1 MSQILVYKYAS
12 AGQNHGKYWTPGIL
26 FSHYLLLSGWSN
38 GHPGGPAGPRYTT
51 KSMREDVNIGWSNKS
66 IVLRKNWCCKPFVS
80 EIYIFRSMDSGPPS
94 QNLRKSWTYPRSSQG
109 WMIQLGNM
117 LSVYHVTSGCLVLKK
132 YICLGLE
139 LEEGV
144 IFHSVNTVHKTSA
157 MENIS
162 IPVYEEKRS
171 QHQSWNIFLKGQYVH
186 LHETS

>member
-1 MSQILVYKYAS
+1 
-12 AGQNHGKYWTPGIL
+12 
-26 FSHYLLLSGWSN
+26 
-38 GHPGGPAGPRYTT
+38 
-51 KSMREDVNIGWSNKS
+51 
-66 IVLRKNWCCKPFVS
+66 
-80 EIYIFRSMDSGPPS
+80 
-94 QNLRKSWTYPRSSQG
+94 
-109 WMIQLGNM
+109 MIQLGNM